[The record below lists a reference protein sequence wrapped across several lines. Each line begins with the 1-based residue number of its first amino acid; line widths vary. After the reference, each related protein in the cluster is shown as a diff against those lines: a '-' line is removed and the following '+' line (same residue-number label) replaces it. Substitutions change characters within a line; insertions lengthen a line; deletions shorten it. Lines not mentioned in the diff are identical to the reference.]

1 MAEVDINWVAVLA
14 AALVGLIVGGLW
26 YGPLFGDAWMRSLGL
41 DPVVVKSQPSTGLR
55 RRFSIVFMLQ
65 WVMALCL
72 AMFIGNAPDLLMGAL
87 YGFLAGLPW
96 VAFALAVNA
105 LFEQKPAS
113 YIFINGAY
121 WTITFT
127 LMGLIIGW
135 WM

>member
-1 MAEVDINWVAVLA
+1 LD
-14 AALVGLIVGGLW
+14 AL
-26 YGPLFGDAWMRSLGL
+26 
-41 DPVVVKSQPSTGLR
+41 TG
-55 RRFSIVFMLQ
+55 
-65 WVMALCL
+65 
-72 AMFIGNAPDLLMGAL
+72 
-87 YGFLAGLPW
+87 AGSGSGEES
-96 VAFALAVNA
+96 AALAVNA